1 MSAIRFGYGIRPGE
15 EVPDGP
21 EALLAQLRRAS
32 SEPVR
37 FPHEGIEGRRDT
49 IREYY
54 SNMRSARDPDPV
66 QRRKNQRPFRLQAGL
81 ANVRDQ
87 HERMLQ
93 SAFSPLGFHERLVTF
108 WADHF
113 SVNSRKGP
121 EMRLYCSLYEAE
133 ALRPNISGPFV
144 ALLKAAIVHPAML
157 IYLDQNRS
165 QGPNSRRAQQTG
177 KGLNENLG
185 RELLELHT
193 LGVDGGYTQKDVI
206 DAALMLTGL
215 GVINKEA
222 AAGFRPL
229 FAEPGPLTFM
239 GKTYGGRR
247 RSLANIEEMLDDLA
261 AMPQTARHICR
272 KLVVH
277 FISDNPPEPLITTM
291 VDAWNKSGGDLFEV
305 YRAML
310 NHPAA
315 WENPLEKARQ
325 PYDFVVAGLR
335 ALDVPAAALGMPD
348 RSDQED
354 KTEDAPMAPPVAK
367 TMEAPE
373 AGDGEQQEMQT
384 PEMQTPEMQTPE
396 MQATEMKAKEPA
408 KAQMATNRLHNRFSI
423 GAVHRLGQPV
433 WDPTNPSG
441 FEEGFESWITSA
453 QITGR
458 IEWAQSIASQ
468 FGARLSPDAF
478 VKTILRDAVRDD
490 TLRIVSQAPNKPAGI
505 ALALASPEF
514 NRR

>member
-1 MSAIRFGYGIRPGE
+1 MSLSRPTMSAIRFGYGIRPGE
-15 EVPDGP
+15 AIPDGP

-37 FPHEGIEGRRDT
+37 FPVEGIDGRRDT
-49 IREYY
+49 IRQYY
-54 SNMRSARDPDPV
+54 ANMRSARDPDPV
-66 QRRKNQRPFRLQAGL
+66 QRRKNQRPFRLQAGV

-93 SAFSPLGFHERLVTF
+93 SAFSPLGFHERLVVF

-121 EMRLYCSLYEAE
+121 EMRLYTSLYEAE
-133 ALRPNISGPFV
+133 ALRPNISGPFS
-144 ALLKAAIVHPAML
+144 ALLKAAIIHPAML

-247 RSLANIEEMLDDLA
+247 RSLADIEEMLDDLA

-277 FISDNPPEPLITTM
+277 FISDNPPEPLITVM
-291 VDAWNKSGGDLFEV
+291 VNAWNQSGGDLFEV

-310 NHPAA
+310 NQPAA

-335 ALDVPAAALGMPD
+335 ALDVPAASLGMPD
-348 RSDQED
+348 RSKAED
-354 KTEDAPMAPPVAK
+354 KTEDAPVELPFANAIETPD
-367 TMEAPE
+367 
-373 AGDGEQQEMQT
+373 AGGEEQQEMQ
-384 PEMQTPEMQTPE
+384 
-396 MQATEMKAKEPA
+396 AKQPKNA
-408 KAQMATNRLHNRFSI
+408 PMATNRLHNRFSV

-433 WDPTNPSG
+433 WDPTNPAG

-458 IEWAQSIASQ
+458 IEWAQSVASQ

-478 VKTILRDAVRDD
+478 VKTILRDAARDD
-490 TLRIVSQAPNKPAGI
+490 TLRIISQAPNKPAGI